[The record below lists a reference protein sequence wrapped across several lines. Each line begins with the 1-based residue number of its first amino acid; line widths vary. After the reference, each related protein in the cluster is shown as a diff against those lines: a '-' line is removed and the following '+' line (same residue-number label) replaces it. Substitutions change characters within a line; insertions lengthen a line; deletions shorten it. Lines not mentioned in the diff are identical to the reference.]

1 MARNATNR
9 TESGNETRTT
19 QTKRIMTNAELQ
31 QVTTAVRRAIEEAHE
46 MYDEVW
52 LTEKELMEQFG
63 MFTHDWLK
71 KYGHCLQPVR
81 AIVTDEHGEQH
92 PTQRL
97 AYPKHR
103 IQRMIAS
110 GEIQQLKCRV
120 VSMAY
125 KQTVAVA
132 MP

>member
-1 MARNATNR
+1 MTR
-9 TESGNETRTT
+9 EELNEL
-19 QTKRIMTNAELQ
+19 KA
-31 QVTTAVRRAIEEAHE
+31 VVRRAVEEERE

-52 LTEKELMEQFG
+52 LTEKELIAKFG

-71 KYGHCLQPVR
+71 HYGQCLQPAR
-81 AIVTDEHGEQH
+81 AIVVDEQGVEH

-97 AYPKHR
+97 AYPKHK

-110 GEIQQLKCRV
+110 GEITKLRRRV
-120 VSMAY
+120 VRLD
-125 KQTVAVA
+125 QQETVRMRVA